1 MERLRWIEQNLV
13 LLVVATAALGLAVP
27 ALGTS
32 IAGVVSPL
40 FAVLMLAVS
49 LTFDV
54 RDLRLVIRRPARQV
68 IATGL
73 VYLPM
78 GLAGALLGRVL
89 FGAGT
94 PFGLG
99 QTLVGV
105 LPTDISS
112 PLLVFIAR
120 GNVALA
126 TVLNAVNTALAPLLV
141 PLLFI
146 QLTGVE
152 LTVPVSELMLEL
164 LIVIVIPTVLGVWLR
179 TRFATRLAP
188 AEPLLSATGSVAY
201 LLLLLAVLGPNA
213 ETILTSGWDIVLLV
227 AGATLLNLVGYAFG
241 ATVRPWIRDEADRIA
256 FLFTVSKKEFSIAAV
271 VVVSSG
277 LPPGVAVPAVMTAVV
292 QMITSP
298 LAATW
303 LSSRSTRGITTS
315 LRAHRADHRPG

>member
-1 MERLRWIEQNLV
+1 VERLRWIEQNLV
-13 LLVVATAALGLAVP
+13 LLVVTTAALGLAVP
-27 ALGTS
+27 ALGMS
-32 IAGVVSPL
+32 IAGIVTPL

-54 RDLRLVIRRPARQV
+54 HDLRLVIRRPGLQV
-68 IATGL
+68 VATAL

-78 GLAGALLGRVL
+78 GLVGALLGRVL
-89 FGAGT
+89 FGAAT

-112 PLLVFIAR
+112 PLLVLIAR

-152 LTVPVSELMLEL
+152 LTVPVTELMLEL
-164 LIVIVIPTVLGVWLR
+164 LIVIVIPTVLGVSLR

-213 ETILTSGWDIVLLV
+213 ETILTSGWDIVLLI
-227 AGATLLNLVGYAFG
+227 AGAMLLNLVGYAIG

-271 VVVSSG
+271 VVVSSE
-277 LPPGVAVPAVMTAVV
+277 LPAEVAVPAVMTAIV

-298 LAATW
+298 LAARW
-303 LSSRSTRGITTS
+303 LSARVAFR
-315 LRAHRADHRPG
+315 R

>member
-1 MERLRWIEQNLV
+1 MARLRWVEQNLL

-32 IAGVVSPL
+32 IAGFVTPL
-40 FAVLMLAVS
+40 FAVLMFAVS

-54 RDLRLVIRRPARQV
+54 HDLRLVLRRPGLQV
-68 IATGL
+68 VATTL

-78 GLAGALLGRVL
+78 GLAGALIARVL
-89 FGAGT
+89 FGVGT
-94 PFGLG
+94 PYGLG

-126 TVLNAVNTALAPLLV
+126 TVLNAVNTALGPLLV
-141 PLLFI
+141 PLLFVL
-146 QLTGVE
+146 LTGVE

-164 LIVIVIPTVLGVWLR
+164 LIVIVVPTLLGVWLR
-179 TRFATRLAP
+179 TRFAARLAS
-188 AEPLLSATGSVAY
+188 ADPLLSATGSIAY
-201 LLLLLAVLGPNA
+201 LLLLLGVLGPNA
-213 ETILTSGWDIVLLV
+213 QTILSGGWDIALLV
-227 AGATLLNLVGYAFG
+227 AGATLLNLLGYAFG
-241 ATVRPWIRDEADRIA
+241 ATVRPWVRDEADRIA

-277 LPPGVAVPAVMTAVV
+277 LPAEVAIPAAVTAIV

-298 LAATW
+298 LAARW
-303 LSSRSTRGITTS
+303 LSSRSP
-315 LRAHRADHRPG
+315 RAGTGVPGS